1 MPGKHRR
8 HLEVTTICL
17 PIAAEEPID
26 RPGIKIERPADQI
39 KVGVHRSGEIGPELA
54 ECRRALVTGRL
65 ARWPGLLTQQ
75 ADETIYDLGG
85 RPGPQIANPLHSLDG
100 IRILAHCRI

>member
-1 MPGKHRR
+1 M
-8 HLEVTTICL
+8 TTICL
-17 PIAAEEPID
+17 PIAAEEPIE

-54 ECRRALVTGRL
+54 ECGRAIVTGWL
-65 ARWPGLLTQQ
+65 AGGPGILAEQ

-85 RPGPQIANPLHSLDG
+85 CPGPQVANPLHSLDAVC
-100 IRILAHCRI
+100 ILAHCRI